1 LQKKHL
7 PAIVILILTSGLL
20 GYFAFFN
27 EFSEGGAD
35 NIWHYYFS
43 KYAPMYPEFF
53 LHHWGK
59 PFFILLSTSF
69 AQFGFY
75 GLQIFNILVGLTTA
89 IITYKFCEALEIKF
103 KWYSIV
109 LLLFTPLYF
118 IIIQSGMTE
127 PLMSLVLVSSM
138 YLLYKEKYLAGAI
151 LMSFSIYTRTEG
163 SFLTLY
169 VLFYLLWIGKW
180 KYIPLLGVGF
190 LAYSLI
196 GKFTGHDFLWFFTE
210 NPYKLES
217 PYGHGNWLD
226 IVSKYKFIW
235 GTPQTILLVI
245 SLAVL
250 LVNCFSTIASID
262 RKKLNTEYKILL
274 LVVGPGVLFFLF
286 HIVAWRFGMF
296 GSLGLERV
304 MASVSPFFV
313 ILCCYGINKMIVL
326 RLPAKF
332 SLPLIGIILFFV
344 VRSTFEVYHFPLK
357 ASYDAK
363 VEFEAAKW
371 FKKNYTQD
379 CVVYYAHPG
388 IIFYTDRNPFDKNLN
403 IEQFDLNV
411 DNITDKSLPTYI
423 FWDSQFSESSCRLKL
438 NDLLNSPKVKL
449 IHPLFEDSGFK
460 MYVFEL
466 VR

>member
-1 LQKKHL
+1 M
-7 PAIVILILTSGLL
+7 ILTAGLL
-20 GYFAFFN
+20 GCFAYYN

-43 KYAPMYPEFF
+43 RYAPMYPEFF

-59 PFFILLSTSF
+59 PFFILLSTAF

-75 GLQIFNILVGLTTA
+75 GLQIFNILVGLSTA
-89 IITYKFCEALEIKF
+89 IVTYKFCGDLDIKF
-103 KWYSIV
+103 RWYSIV

-127 PLMSLVLVSSM
+127 PLMSLVLVSSF
-138 YLLYKEKYLAGAI
+138 YLLFKEKFLAGAI

-163 SFLTLY
+163 SFLTMY
-169 VLFYLLWIGKW
+169 VLFYLLLIGKW
-180 KYIPLLGVGF
+180 RYIPFLGVGF

-210 NPYKLES
+210 NPYKMES
-217 PYGHGNWLD
+217 PYGHGTWLD

-235 GTPQTILLVI
+235 GAPQTILVAS
-245 SLAVL
+245 SLVL
-250 LVNCFSTIASID
+250 LLFNCFSSINSID
-262 RKKLNTEYKILL
+262 RKKLSVEFKILF
-274 LVVGPGVLFFLF
+274 LVAGPALLFFLF
-286 HIVAWRFGMF
+286 HIVAWRFGKF
-296 GSLGLERV
+296 GSMGLERV
-304 MASVSPFFV
+304 MASVSPFSV
-313 ILCCYGINKMIVL
+313 ILCCYGINKIITMRVNSKI
-326 RLPAKF
+326 A
-332 SLPLIGIILFFV
+332 LPLIGVILFFCI
-344 VRSTFEVYHFPLK
+344 RSTFGIYSFPLK
-357 ASYDAK
+357 ANYDAK
-363 VEFEAAKW
+363 VELEAAKW
-371 FKKNYTQD
+371 FKKNYSQD
-379 CVVYYAHPG
+379 CIVYYAHPG
-388 IIFYTDRNPFDKNLN
+388 IIFYTDRNPFDKKLN